1 MDSTLLLIVEGG
13 IPQHLREQLLSM
25 IQYLHYEQSLN
36 ATPLVMTDQSMLP
49 IYRTGYSN
57 TDLHGRTH
65 LVVLGEVHYSNPA
78 VAVAEVH
85 CIDLELVEVV
95 R

>member
-1 MDSTLLLIVEGG
+1 
-13 IPQHLREQLLSM
+13 M
-25 IQYLHYEQSLN
+25 IHQC
-36 ATPLVMTDQSMLP
+36 MLP
-49 IYRTGYSN
+49 IYRNGYSN
-57 TDLHGRTH
+57 TDPHGRTH
-65 LVVLGEVHYSNPA
+65 LVVLAEVHYSNPA